1 MNNIEK
7 RFYDAFS
14 LVVEEKI
21 KEFFGKRGRDVQI
34 PQYGSDINIL
44 LDDAGGVCCIE
55 SIDCQAPVGIY
66 VVDFLIHSTIG
77 LDFVVEI
84 DGHESHKTKE
94 QRFKDY
100 RRERFLQE
108 EGKTVFRFM
117 ASEVYVD
124 ALQCAQ
130 WVVDIINQKEQ
141 EWFNLVND
149 SFNRGKRA
157 MQKAG

>member
-1 MNNIEK
+1 MNEIEK
-7 RFYDAFS
+7 RFLDAM
-14 LVVEEKI
+14 LVLARKDANDVGYENGMNACDYI
-21 KEFFGKRGRDVQI
+21 KEGCGI
-34 PQYGSDINIL
+34 ICGL
-44 LDDAGGVCCIE
+44 E
-55 SIDCQAPVGIY
+55 SIECQKPIGIY
-66 VVDFLIHSTIG
+66 IVDFYLVSSFG
-77 LDFVVEI
+77 LEYVVEI

-149 SFNRGKRA
+149 SFNRGRRA